1 MTFQSF
7 QPIESLRPYIQ
18 HYLYVKADGS
28 TDTMTPPEGDPRFVD
43 GLHQELMLPSIG
55 SLFFVRGAEVCTDQ
69 FHIEDNHGIYIL
81 GPRIEPLTI
90 TTLHGWFEAVHV
102 DFNPGGMRAL
112 LGYDMHNLKGKVVGT
127 QEVNDLSLSEMGLRI
142 KKETMPKTCVTML
155 NGFFLGRLQKRL
167 IVNESIISRVVDAL
181 DKSKGTLTVS
191 QMCDVACMSERQF
204 RRVFSEYVGLSPKE
218 FVRLRR
224 FHLALQFLQRMEAKG
239 QKVNSLEVAINF
251 GYYDTSHMA
260 AEFRAMG
267 CTSPMQFRKL
277 GIVLKEDFSL
287 FFG

>member
-1 MTFQSF
+1 MIFQSF
-7 QPIESLRPYIQ
+7 QPIESLMPYIQ
-18 HYLYVKADGS
+18 HYLYVKAEGS

-43 GLHQELMLPSIG
+43 GLHQELMLPSTG
-55 SLFFVRGAEVCTDQ
+55 SLSFIRGAEVRTEQ
-69 FHIEDNHGIYIL
+69 FHIEENHGIYII
-81 GPRIEPLTI
+81 GPRVEPLTF
-90 TTLHGWFEAVHV
+90 TTLRGWFEAIHV
-102 DFNPGGMRAL
+102 DFHPGGMRAL
-112 LGYDMHNLKGKVVGT
+112 MGYDMHRLKGEVVGT
-127 QEVNDLSLSEMGLRI
+127 KIINDLSLSEMGLRM
-142 KKETMPKTCVTML
+142 KKESNPKNCVTLL
-155 NGFFLGRLQKRL
+155 NGFFLGRMQERL
-167 IVNESIISRVVDAL
+167 IANEAIISRVVAAL
-181 DKSKGTLTVS
+181 DESKGVMS
-191 QMCDVACMSERQF
+191 VKEMCDVACMSERQF

-224 FHLALQFLQRMEAKG
+224 FHMALQYMQREAAKG
-239 QKVNSLEVAINF
+239 KEVDSLEVAVRF

>member
-1 MTFQSF
+1 MIFQSF

-18 HYLYVKADGS
+18 QYLYVKAEGS

-43 GLHQELMLPSIG
+43 GLHQELVLPSIG
-55 SLFFVRGAEVCTDQ
+55 SLVFVRGAEISTSQ
-69 FHIEDNHGIYIL
+69 LHIEDDHGIYII
-81 GPRIEPLTI
+81 GPRVEPLTI
-90 TTLHGWFEAVHV
+90 TTLRGWFEAVHV
-102 DFNPGGMRAL
+102 DFHPGGMRAL
-112 LGYDMHNLKGKVVGT
+112 LGYDMHSLKGEIVGT
-127 QEVNDLSLSEMGLRI
+127 QTANDLSLSQMGLRM
-142 KKETMPKTCVTML
+142 KEETSPRTCVTLL
-155 NGFFLGRLQKRL
+155 NGFFLGRLQQRL
-167 IVNESIISRVVDAL
+167 IVNEQIISRVVAAL
-181 DKSKGTLTVS
+181 DESRGVLSVKE
-191 QMCDVACMSERQF
+191 MCDVACMSERQF

-224 FHLALQFLQRMEAKG
+224 FHLALQYMQRMAAKG
-239 QKVNSLEVAINF
+239 HEVDSLEVAVKF

-260 AEFRAMG
+260 AEFRSMG